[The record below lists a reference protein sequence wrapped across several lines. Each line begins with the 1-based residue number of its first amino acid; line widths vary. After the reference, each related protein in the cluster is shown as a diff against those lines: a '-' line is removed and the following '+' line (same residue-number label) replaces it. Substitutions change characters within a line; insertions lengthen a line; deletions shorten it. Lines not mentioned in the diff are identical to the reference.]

1 MQMYMKFDGV
11 CHFEDMLTQLAKFS
25 FFGKLYT
32 VSMKD
37 LMSDPQQIK
46 DSNNGGDMDFMRELR
61 NFSSEAD
68 GNNEGGGLSQLLS
81 LMKD

>member
-1 MQMYMKFDGV
+1 MLLNDMQMYMKFDGV

-37 LMSDPQQIK
+37 LMSDP
-46 DSNNGGDMDFMRELR
+46 
-61 NFSSEAD
+61 
-68 GNNEGGGLSQLLS
+68 
-81 LMKD
+81 